1 MSSIEIVL
9 FQIRVASLK
18 EKNEYTH
25 YFFKSAAFLKK
36 VHDDFMKY
44 ISLNNGVRQSSFDK
58 RNNIQM
64 ENNTIIL
71 R

>member
-1 MSSIEIVL
+1 MSSKEIVL

-18 EKNEYTH
+18 EKMNIHITFSRARH
-25 YFFKSAAFLKK
+25 SFNKA
-36 VHDDFMKY
+36 HDDFMKY

-64 ENNTIIL
+64 GNNTIIL